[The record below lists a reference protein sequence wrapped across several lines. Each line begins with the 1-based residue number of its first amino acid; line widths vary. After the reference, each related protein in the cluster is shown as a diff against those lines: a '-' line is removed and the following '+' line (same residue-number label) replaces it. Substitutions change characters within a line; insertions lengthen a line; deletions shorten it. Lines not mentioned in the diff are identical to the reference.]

1 MNVSKLKENR
11 SWLMSAGIVVAITL
25 WLAIGSSEEESRPL
39 AAAAPRAASS
49 EQFAVRVRNQVAE
62 EVVRTISVNGRTAP
76 ARTVE
81 INAETDGRVVETGID
96 RGERVDAGETIVR
109 LDLRDREARLS
120 QARAAVRQRQVE
132 YDARARLK
140 NESYVSEAQL
150 EEAAALLE
158 AARAELKRAEL
169 DIGYARIRAP
179 FDGAL
184 QERQVEI
191 GDFVAVGDPVAT
203 FVDDRT
209 LVVAAA
215 VSEFDAK
222 YVQRG
227 DEAEA
232 RLATG
237 ETVSGIIRYVAPVA
251 DDAPRTF
258 TVELEGDTQEGRHRA
273 GMSAELMIPAERVF
287 AHKISPSLLTLDDE
301 GNVGVKIINDEGI
314 VEFYPAEIALST
326 NEGIYVAGLPAAAR
340 IITVGQGFVTEGSYV
355 ESVPED
361 AVDRAVAIKSAERD
375 TP

>member
-1 MNVSKLKENR
+1 MNVTKLRENR

-25 WLAIGSSEEESRPL
+25 WLAIGSDEEESRPL

-132 YDARARLK
+132 YDARARLR

-169 DIGYARIRAP
+169 DIEYARIRAP

-184 QERQVEI
+184 QERHVEI

-215 VSEFDAK
+215 VSEFDAQ
-222 YVQRG
+222 YVKRG

-251 DDAPRTF
+251 DDATRTF
-258 TVELEGDTQEGRHRA
+258 TVELEVDNEEGRHRA
-273 GMSAELMIPAERVF
+273 GMSAELMIPAERLF

-314 VEFYPAEIALST
+314 VEFYAAEIALST

-375 TP
+375 TQ